1 MKYLSVCSGIEAAT
15 VAWHELGWQPVGFS
29 EIEKFPNAVLEHHYP
44 DVPNYG
50 DMTDH
55 EGWPTADLDVLV
67 GGTPCQSFSVAGL
80 RKGMADPRGNLAL
93 IYLAIADQYRPRW
106 LVWENVPG
114 VLSSDGGRDFGSII
128 GGMVELGYCPA
139 WRVLD
144 AQYFGVPQRRR
155 RVFVVASSRDWRD
168 SAAVLFE
175 PESLLRNPAPSR
187 EPRQGS
193 AGDVAKSTG
202 GSSGGMT
209 PMGPGGEDI
218 SHALSSR
225 DAKGPCSNLAQATL
239 LVGALDTSDGLK
251 WGSDQWVAQNKA
263 IVECNPVTFNW
274 QNGGGYGEANEGL
287 GIAEDQ
293 AGPESASQVQAVAYG
308 LPGNWIGRKPENG
321 GNAVEPMKNL
331 SPSLTA
337 ADRHAVA
344 FNLHG
349 GSKRKDRP
357 DGGFYTEETDVAKP
371 LDTAGINP
379 TANQGGTAIAVAH
392 ETGQGYWQQEEYSG
406 PLRAEGENR
415 PSRPSHVVMEPAVA
429 FRENQ
434 RAEVSEHKIADALL
448 SGGGKPGNGYPAIRQ
463 GFQVRRLMPIECE
476 RLQGFPDNYTNIPGA
491 SDSARYKALGNS
503 MAVPVMYWIG
513 KRINDYEM

>member
-1 MKYLSVCSGIEAAT
+1 
-15 VAWHELGWQPVGFS
+15 
-29 EIEKFPNAVLEHHYP
+29 
-44 DVPNYG
+44 
-50 DMTDH
+50 
-55 EGWPTADLDVLV
+55 
-67 GGTPCQSFSVAGL
+67 
-80 RKGMADPRGNLAL
+80 
-93 IYLAIADQYRPRW
+93 
-106 LVWENVPG
+106 
-114 VLSSDGGRDFGSII
+114 
-128 GGMVELGYCPA
+128 
-139 WRVLD
+139 
-144 AQYFGVPQRRR
+144 
-155 RVFVVASSRDWRD
+155 
-168 SAAVLFE
+168 
-175 PESLLRNPAPSR
+175 
-187 EPRQGS
+187 
-193 AGDVAKSTG
+193 
-202 GSSGGMT
+202 
-209 PMGPGGEDI
+209 MGPGGEDI

-331 SPSLTA
+331 SPNLTA

-344 FNLHG
+344 YGFKPG
-349 GSKRKDRP
+349 QGSKARS
-357 DGGFYTEETDVAKP
+357 DGASEE
-371 LDTAGINP
+371 LSP
-379 TANQGGTAIAVAH
+379 TLSSDSGGNAVPAVAVAH
-392 ETGQGYWQQEEYSG
+392 ETGHGYWQQKEYSG
-406 PLRAEGENR
+406 TLRAGGENR
-415 PSRPSHVVMEPAVA
+415 PSSPSHVVMEPAVA

>member
-1 MKYLSVCSGIEAAT
+1 
-15 VAWHELGWQPVGFS
+15 
-29 EIEKFPNAVLEHHYP
+29 
-44 DVPNYG
+44 
-50 DMTDH
+50 
-55 EGWPTADLDVLV
+55 
-67 GGTPCQSFSVAGL
+67 
-80 RKGMADPRGNLAL
+80 
-93 IYLAIADQYRPRW
+93 
-106 LVWENVPG
+106 
-114 VLSSDGGRDFGSII
+114 
-128 GGMVELGYCPA
+128 
-139 WRVLD
+139 
-144 AQYFGVPQRRR
+144 
-155 RVFVVASSRDWRD
+155 
-168 SAAVLFE
+168 
-175 PESLLRNPAPSR
+175 
-187 EPRQGS
+187 
-193 AGDVAKSTG
+193 
-202 GSSGGMT
+202 
-209 PMGPGGEDI
+209 MGPGGEDI

-379 TANQGGTAIAVAH
+379 TANQGGTA
-392 ETGQGYWQQEEYSG
+392 
-406 PLRAEGENR
+406 
-415 PSRPSHVVMEPAVA
+415 VA